1 MFKSKSN
8 HSFSP
13 SERVYRWL
21 LYAYPADFRGEYGVE
36 MAQVFWERYQEER
49 RRGTLWLLV
58 FWLHTL
64 FDLLVT
70 ARVEQAEILG
80 QDVRYGARMLL
91 RSPGFTF
98 AAVLTLAVGIGA
110 TAAVFSIVNAALLR
124 PLPFAA
130 DPERVVFLWSSNLQ
144 RGLEKSVI
152 SPPDFADW
160 RAQSHAFA
168 DLALFFTRNYNL
180 TGTGEPE
187 RVLSLHTTA
196 SLFPVLGVKPALGR
210 TFLPEEDTAPA
221 ARVTVL
227 SYGLWQR
234 RFGGDANLIGKT
246 VSLDGEPLT
255 VIGIMPADFRP
266 FYQDVGLWVPLGKE
280 VTHGRRGTRFAN
292 AVGRLKPGVTVA
304 QAQVELD
311 ALTRRL
317 ELEFPNTNQGWGA
330 RVLSLREF
338 MIHGNIS
345 LGLQIITVAVGLVLL
360 IACANVASLLLAR
373 GATRQREIAVRLALG
388 ASRARLVR
396 QLLTESALLGLIGG
410 ALGLLIA
417 FCGVRALSPRRP
429 DFIVH
434 EIQVDGWV
442 LGFTLA
448 LSLLT
453 AVIFGLAPALLS
465 SRPDFNAALKE
476 GGVGGGLRRQRL
488 RALIVVGELALA
500 LVLLTTTGLA
510 IKSFLRVQK
519 IDPGFNPAG
528 LLTLRLELP
537 ASQYPQ
543 SDQQASFYQR
553 AVERLR
559 SLPGV
564 RAAGAIDSLP
574 IRDGGNH
581 DFLYAQ
587 GKPVL
592 PPSEQPMTAS
602 RIISPDYFRAMEI
615 PLRSGRYFSAADAAG
630 SPRVAIINE
639 VIAQRFFPGE
649 NPIGQKLRLGGTV
662 DEQRRPAWLSIVGV
676 AGNVKHDGAIKE
688 PGPELY
694 LPLAQHPAPSLA
706 LVVRADSDPGALAA
720 VVRQEIQ
727 ALDKNLPLF
736 SVMTMEQ
743 IMAEDI
749 AGYDLFVGLMSA
761 FAAIALLLAA
771 VGVYG
776 IISYSVGQRTHEFG
790 VRLTLGAR
798 AGHIIGLIVG
808 QGLKL
813 ILIGLVCGLAGAAA
827 LSRLMSGI
835 FFGVSAADP
844 AIFVSVPLLLT
855 VVALA
860 ACYLPARKAARVD
873 PTAALRC
880 E

>member
-1 MFKSKSN
+1 MFKRKPD
-8 HSFSP
+8 HKFSA
-13 SERVYRWL
+13 SERIYRWL
-21 LYAYPADFRGEYGVE
+21 LRAYPADFRSEYSAE
-36 MAQVFWERYQEER
+36 MAQVFRERCRAER
-49 RRGTLWLLV
+49 QRGALRLIE

-70 ARVEQAEILG
+70 ARVEHAEILG
-80 QDVRYGARMLL
+80 QDVRYGARLLL
-91 RSPGFTF
+91 RSPGFTV

-130 DPERVVFLWSSNLQ
+130 DPERVVLLWSSNFQ
-144 RGLEKSVI
+144 HGLEKSVL

-160 RAQSHAFA
+160 RAQSHSFE
-168 DLALFFTRNYNL
+168 DLALFFARSYNL

-210 TFLPEEDTAPA
+210 TFLPEEDAAAA

-234 RFGGDANLIGKT
+234 RFGGDANLIGQT
-246 VSLDGEPLT
+246 VSLNGEPLT
-255 VIGIMPADFRP
+255 VVGIMPSDFRP
-266 FYQDVGLWVPLGKE
+266 FYQDIALWVPLGKE
-280 VTHGRRGTRFAN
+280 AMQGRRGTRFAN
-292 AVGRLKPGVTVA
+292 AVGRLKPGVTVK

-311 ALTRRL
+311 ILTRRL
-317 ELEFPNTNQGWGA
+317 ELEYPSTNQGWGA

-338 MIHGNIS
+338 LIHGNIS
-345 LGLQIITVAVGLVLL
+345 LGLAIITLAVGLVLL

-373 GATRQREIAVRLALG
+373 GATRQKEIAVRLALG

-396 QLLTESALLGLIGG
+396 QLLTESALLGLLGG

-417 FCGVRALSPRRP
+417 LCGVRVLSPRRP
-429 DFIVH
+429 NFIVH

-453 AVIFGLAPALLS
+453 VVVFGLVPALLAS
-465 SRPDFNAALKE
+465 QPDFNVALKE
-476 GGVGGGLRRQRL
+476 GVVAGGRRRQRL
-488 RALIVVGELALA
+488 RALIVVGELALSV
-500 LVLLTTTGLA
+500 VLLSITGLA

-519 IDPGFNPAG
+519 IDPGFNPTG

-537 ASQYPQ
+537 ASQYPK
-543 SDQQASFYQR
+543 SEQQATFYQG

-559 SLPGV
+559 QLPGI
-564 RAAGAIDSLP
+564 RAVGAIDSLP

-581 DFLYAQ
+581 DFLYAR
-587 GKPVL
+587 GKPPL
-592 PPSEQPMTAS
+592 PPSEQPLSVA
-602 RIISPDYFRAMEI
+602 RIISPDYFRTMEI
-615 PLRSGRYFSAADAAG
+615 PLRSGRYFSDEDAAA

-649 NPIGQKLRLGGTV
+649 NPLGKQIRLGGTV
-662 DEQRRPAWLSIVGV
+662 DEQRHPAWLSIAGV
-676 AGNVKHDGAIKE
+676 VGNVKHDGAIKE

-694 LPLAQHPAPSLA
+694 LPLAQRPAPSLA
-706 LVVRADSDPGALAA
+706 LVVRVDSDPTALTAT
-720 VVRQEIQ
+720 VRQQIQ
-727 ALDKNLPLF
+727 ALDKNLPVF
-736 SVMTMEQ
+736 NVMTMEQ
-743 IMAEDI
+743 ILAEDI
-749 AGYDLFVGLMSA
+749 AGYDIFVGLMSA
-761 FAAIALLLAA
+761 FAAVALLLAA

-776 IISYSVGQRTHEFG
+776 IVSYSVGQRTHEFG
-790 VRLTLGAR
+790 VRLALGAR
-798 AGHIIGLIVG
+798 AGNIISLVVG

-813 ILIGLVCGLAGAAA
+813 ILLGLVFGLAGAAT
-827 LSRLMSGI
+827 LSRLMTGI

-844 AIFVSVPLLLT
+844 ATFVSVPLLLT
-855 VVALA
+855 GVALA
-860 ACYLPARKAARVD
+860 ACYLPARKAARID
-873 PTAALRC
+873 PLAALRY